1 MAFVL
6 TRLLVSYFEAISA
19 HDQMVLTEDVLF
31 DTSFTQLW
39 SKNLHAKRLPKQKEL
54 NSKERSSDVTWHKM

>member
-1 MAFVL
+1 MNILCRFCLAVMAFVL

-31 DTSFTQLW
+31 DTSFTQL
-39 SKNLHAKRLPKQKEL
+39 
-54 NSKERSSDVTWHKM
+54 

>member
-1 MAFVL
+1 
-6 TRLLVSYFEAISA
+6 
-19 HDQMVLTEDVLF
+19 MVLTEDVLF

-54 NSKERSSDVTWHKM
+54 NSKEKSSDVTWHKM